1 MKLEKGLFVDVVYY
15 QFQSIDKA
23 SYSEVITFFEENK
36 DIIVGLE
43 ESEYTEI
50 FYYYCKALFETS
62 SYYRFLLSVDHLIE
76 ISIEYNIYE
85 MNGENVYIEAL
96 FDKAAALYNLGND
109 REAAKILDELLR
121 IDTDNEYI
129 QFFIKRIE
137 RRKNVKGRQL
147 MRSFSIVCFL
157 LSAIMIFCE
166 ILFVKSYFPQY
177 LFTVE
182 WTRIILFSSAFIV
195 LVGGEAYAYVRA
207 HLVVN
212 SKIKTIR
219 RSKTSR

>member
-1 MKLEKGLFVDVVYY
+1 
-15 QFQSIDKA
+15 
-23 SYSEVITFFEENK
+23 
-36 DIIVGLE
+36 

-76 ISIEYNIYE
+76 ISIEYNMYE

-166 ILFVKSYFPQY
+166 ILFIKSY
-177 LFTVE
+177 
-182 WTRIILFSSAFIV
+182 
-195 LVGGEAYAYVRA
+195 
-207 HLVVN
+207 
-212 SKIKTIR
+212 
-219 RSKTSR
+219 